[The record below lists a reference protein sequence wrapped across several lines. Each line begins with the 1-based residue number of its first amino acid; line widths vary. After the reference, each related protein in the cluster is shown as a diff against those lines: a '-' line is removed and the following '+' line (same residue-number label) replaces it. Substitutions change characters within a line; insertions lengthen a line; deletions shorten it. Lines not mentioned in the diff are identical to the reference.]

1 MRIGIDVSTILNFG
15 VNVGSG
21 RYIINLIKGLLSL
34 NEKINKQKNNERKL
48 FNLQKDILN
57 EADEV
62 ENKKRYDEKDNN
74 EKVSEKLL
82 KEKIFK
88 DKLFKNN
95 SFILTGWYT
104 SRENFHH
111 ITELKEKY
119 PNVEI
124 KLNFF
129 KLTQEKFNNW
139 DKRGFPPIEFK
150 GFKADI
156 LHCPDYLILPTL
168 NKNIILTIHDL
179 SFYRFPE
186 FNFEWFIK
194 KYQSLVLKNAQ
205 RAKKIIADSDST
217 KHDIINFLK
226 IDRQKIDVVYLAA
239 DEKFRVMASKEKTE
253 KFKKEINEKFKI
265 PKKYIFSVG
274 TIEPRKNFKI
284 LIKAFN
290 VFKKSF
296 TESENYCLV
305 IAGKTGWKSEETF
318 EEYRQSPFKED
329 IIFTGGVND
338 EELVTLYNQASLFV
352 YPSIFEGFG
361 LPVLEAMSCGLPVI
375 TTDTSSIPEI
385 YPDKDFLLN
394 PFDEVEMAKKINL
407 VLTNENL
414 RKSLINFSL
423 EMAKKFSWEETALKT
438 MKIYY
443 SCIK

>member
-34 NEKINKQKNNERKL
+34 NEKINKQKNNEKKL

-62 ENKKRYDEKDNN
+62 ENKKKYDEKDNN
-74 EKVSEKLL
+74 EKAS
-82 KEKIFK
+82 EKIFK

-104 SRENFHH
+104 SDENLQY
-111 ITELKEKY
+111 IIELKEKY
-119 PNVEI
+119 PTAKI

-129 KLTQEKFNNW
+129 KLTQEKFDNW
-139 DKRGFPPIEFK
+139 NRRSFPPIEFK
-150 GFKADI
+150 GFKADV

-194 KYQSLVLKNAQ
+194 KYQSVVLKNAQ
-205 RAKKIIADSDST
+205 RAKKIIADSQST
-217 KHDIINFLK
+217 KQDIVNFMK
-226 IDRQKIDVVYLAA
+226 ISPQKINVVYLAA
-239 DEKFRVMASKEKTE
+239 DEKFKAMAPETLKL
-253 KFKKEINEKFKI
+253 KKDTLKKFKI

-274 TIEPRKNFKI
+274 TIEPRKNFKT

-296 TESENYCLV
+296 TESGNYCLV

-318 EEYRQSPFKED
+318 EEYKKSSFKEE
-329 IIFTGGVND
+329 IIFTGEVSD

-385 YPDKDFLLN
+385 YPQSEFLLD

-414 RKSLINFSL
+414 KNNLIKFSL
-423 EMAKKFSWEETALKT
+423 EMANKFSWEQTALKT

-443 SCIK
+443 SFIK